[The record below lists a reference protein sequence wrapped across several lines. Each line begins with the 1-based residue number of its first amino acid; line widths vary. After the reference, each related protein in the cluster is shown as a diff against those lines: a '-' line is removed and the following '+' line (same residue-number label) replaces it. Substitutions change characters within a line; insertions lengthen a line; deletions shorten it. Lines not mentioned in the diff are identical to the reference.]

1 MLNTRLRRVTVAGG
15 VLAIA
20 VGVSW
25 WAPGDEPES
34 VIHADDMLPE
44 PSMHALETNRAASDD
59 DDDGE
64 APVEADPRPG
74 PLPSER
80 EN

>member
-1 MLNTRLRRVTVAGG
+1 VLNTRLRRVTVAGG

-59 DDDGE
+59 DGE